1 MNAII
6 MAGGFGSRLGM
17 GEKPFVKLLGK
28 PLISYVIDTLQAT
41 ESIDD
46 IYVAVSPATPKTES
60 FIQKEYGGK
69 VKTIPTGGGN
79 YVADMVYAV
88 KYAEIKEPLMI
99 LMADIPLL
107 TTRLFE
113 NVIEEYK
120 RCKKPAM
127 SIFSPI
133 SVCKEL
139 GVRPDTV
146 FNWEGKLIVP
156 SGINILDGADVDNEQ
171 EYVSLV
177 LDDIEVALNIN
188 TAKDLERCKE
198 LLLEKRKDQDVKC
211 FPARN
216 T

>member
-28 PLISYVIDTLQAT
+28 PLISYVIDTLQET